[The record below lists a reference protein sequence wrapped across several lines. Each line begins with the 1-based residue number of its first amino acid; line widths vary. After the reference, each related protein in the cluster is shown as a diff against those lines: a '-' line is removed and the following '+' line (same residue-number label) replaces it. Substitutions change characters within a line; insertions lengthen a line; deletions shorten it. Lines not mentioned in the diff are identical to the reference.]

1 MKVKLNPSFNGV
13 KRELDNRRRFF
24 AAVVECT
31 LVSEHPNRIH
41 YMFNKET
48 RYEVSFSIAGEAKKE
63 N

>member
-13 KRELDNRRRFF
+13 KCELNNCRRFF

-31 LVSEHPNRIH
+31 LVSECPDRIH
-41 YMFNKET
+41 YMFNKKA
-48 RYEVSFSIAGEAKKE
+48 RNEVFFSIAGEAKKE